1 MFDALKR
8 RKQTMKSAEEQ
19 RDELQALIDTAREER
34 GALSTMLTQIEVRA
48 GKVSLPQVSKAVKR
62 ATDRAT
68 AASEQLEV
76 LAGRLAAF
84 EERGKEIAKLDGRVQ
99 ALTDTLVRAE
109 GSAQKLLAPDGE
121 LQKHRAAVQ
130 QLSSQA
136 LQTSASL
143 ETLKNDQAT
152 QAEMRRSLR
161 KSVADLTGATER
173 AEALQTELEQLRT
186 ASGGLAKDYAKLK
199 DSVRQAKNESVATA
213 ETVKEIDTKLGH
225 FKELHQLS
233 KTTEKRIGA
242 LNALAEHVS
251 QKTKALENQKHTVEH
266 ALVESN
272 RLNELVW
279 SMDVQ
284 IAKLQDGGRQAAQTE
299 ELVGRIEQLA
309 RDTQAQ
315 LQTATQSKEQLSTDV
330 DRLGRDREELAEF
343 MRGYLERLTV
353 ERKEFDALEQRV
365 GALRTAIGTV
375 EASVDAVVAKDREAA
390 AIGQRLEV
398 MGARLGTLST
408 QTNELQERQ
417 HELDSLQERLGQV
430 EELSKTNRWHHD
442 NLTRSQEVLEHARK
456 DIEAFYASYAEAA
469 KLREQLGADRTALEG
484 FLGRVDS
491 FSRQMPDLDA
501 RMNAIVNKL
510 SIVDEGTQ
518 KAAALATTVGTLE
531 QQMARIATQQQH
543 VGRVEGRLNA
553 LHELSRSIDGQI
565 ADQVGRS
572 GEIEGL
578 RNLCDGLSIQVT
590 DEQHKLEAVAALQH
604 KLLPMATQLTALG
617 QQLEAEQKQF
627 KEARKS
633 EEEIREQ
640 GRRLAELHSSLRDV
654 ASDVEARLKQVQGL
668 GEELGRSTAIRDELL
683 EELGRVQ
690 FKQREV
696 GANLL
701 ASEDQLQR
709 VEATTKQLERRRS
722 QLAFGEKKISQ
733 FEGRLSDLKGMANEL
748 ERQIQSV
755 ATRETFVESI
765 RKEVEGIHAIST
777 RSKAD
782 LQHVVDHCEDV
793 VKLKQRV
800 DDVLACVAETEQRMA
815 IIEARRSSVDEAQRK
830 TNVIVNVLED
840 VQVNLETLTE
850 QKSVID
856 HAVENVATLNATV
869 QAARATQQTL
879 QAEREL
885 AERIESGIKQLRAR
899 TGEPARGQRSA

>member
-1 MFDALKR
+1 MFDAVKR
-8 RKQTMKSAEEQ
+8 RKQTTKSAEEQ
-19 RDELQALIDTAREER
+19 RAELQVLIDTSREER

-48 GKVSLPQVSKAVKR
+48 GKVSLPQVSKAVQRVADK
-62 ATDRAT
+62 AT

-99 ALTDTLVRAE
+99 ALTDMLAQAE

-152 QAEMRRSLR
+152 QAEMRGSLR
-161 KSVADLTGATER
+161 KSVAELTGATER

-186 ASGGLAKDYAKLK
+186 VSSGLAKDYAKLK
-199 DSVRQAKNESVATA
+199 ESVRQAKNESVATA

-225 FKELHQLS
+225 FKELDDLS
-233 KTTEKRIGA
+233 KTTEERIGA

-266 ALVESN
+266 ALVELN
-272 RLNELVW
+272 RLNEMVW
-279 SMDVQ
+279 SIDVQ
-284 IAKLQDGGRQAAQTE
+284 IEKLQDGGRQAVQTE

-309 RDTQAQ
+309 TDTQAQ
-315 LQTATQSKEQLSTDV
+315 LEMATKSKEQLSTDV
-330 DRLGRDREELAEF
+330 DRLGRDREELAEI
-343 MRGYLERLTV
+343 MRRYLERFTV
-353 ERKEFDALEQRV
+353 ERKEFDAFEQRV
-365 GALRTAIGTV
+365 GVLRTAIGTV
-375 EASVDAVVAKDREAA
+375 EASVDAVVAKDRAAA

-398 MGARLGTLST
+398 MGTTLGTLST
-408 QTNELQERQ
+408 QTSELQERQ

-430 EELSKTNRWHHD
+430 EELSKTNRYHYD
-442 NLTRSQEVLEHARK
+442 NLTKSQEVLEQARK
-456 DIEAFYASYAEAA
+456 DIEAFYVSYAEAA

-501 RMNAIVNKL
+501 RMNGIVNKL

-518 KAAALATTVGTLE
+518 KAAALATTSGDLE
-531 QQMARIATQQQH
+531 QQMARIVAQQQH
-543 VGRVEGRLNA
+543 VDRVEGRLNA
-553 LHELSRSIDGQI
+553 LHELSRTVDGQI
-565 ADQVGRS
+565 AEQVGRR
-572 GEIEGL
+572 GEVDEL
-578 RNLCDGLSIQVT
+578 RNLCDGLTIQVT
-590 DEQHKLEAVAALQH
+590 DARHKAEAVATLQP
-604 KLLPMATQLTALG
+604 KLVQMATQLTALS

-627 KEARKS
+627 KEIRKS

-640 GRRLAELHSSLRDV
+640 GLRLAELHSSLRDV
-654 ASDVEARLKQVQGL
+654 AGDVEARVKQVQGL
-668 GEELGRSTAIRDELL
+668 SEELGQSTVIRDELM

-690 FKQREV
+690 FRQREV

-755 ATRETFVESI
+755 ATREGFVESI
-765 RKEVEGIHAIST
+765 RKEVEGVHAIST

-782 LQHVVDHCEDV
+782 LEYVVGHRRDV
-793 VKLKQRV
+793 VKLKKRV
-800 DDVLACVAETEQRMA
+800 DEVLACVAETEQRMV
-815 IIEARRSSVDEAQRK
+815 IIEARRSSVDEATRE

-840 VQVNLETLTE
+840 VRVNLETLTK
-850 QKSVID
+850 QKSAID

-869 QAARATQQTL
+869 QAARATQQAL
-879 QAEREL
+879 QAERAR

-899 TGEPARGQRSA
+899 TGERGRDQRLA

>member
-1 MFDALKR
+1 MFDAVKR
-8 RKQTMKSAEEQ
+8 RKQTTKSAEEQ
-19 RDELQALIDTAREER
+19 RAELQVLIDTSREER

-48 GKVSLPQVSKAVKR
+48 GKVSLPQVSKAVQRVADK
-62 ATDRAT
+62 AT

-99 ALTDTLVRAE
+99 ALTDMLAQAE

-152 QAEMRRSLR
+152 QAEMRGSLR
-161 KSVADLTGATER
+161 KSVAELTGATER

-186 ASGGLAKDYAKLK
+186 VSSGLAKDYAKLK
-199 DSVRQAKNESVATA
+199 ESVRQAKNESVATA

-225 FKELHQLS
+225 FKELDDLS
-233 KTTEKRIGA
+233 KTTEERIGA

-266 ALVESN
+266 ALVELN
-272 RLNELVW
+272 RLNEMVW
-279 SMDVQ
+279 SIDVQ
-284 IAKLQDGGRQAAQTE
+284 IEKLQDGGRQAVQTE

-309 RDTQAQ
+309 TDTQAQ
-315 LQTATQSKEQLSTDV
+315 LEMATKSKEQLSTDV
-330 DRLGRDREELAEF
+330 DRLGRDREELAEI
-343 MRGYLERLTV
+343 MRRYLERFTV
-353 ERKEFDALEQRV
+353 ERKEFDAFEQRV
-365 GALRTAIGTV
+365 GVLRTAIGTV
-375 EASVDAVVAKDREAA
+375 EASVDAVVAKDRAAA

-398 MGARLGTLST
+398 MGTTLGTLST
-408 QTNELQERQ
+408 QTSELQERQ

-430 EELSKTNRWHHD
+430 EELSKTNRYHYD
-442 NLTRSQEVLEHARK
+442 NLTKSQEVLEQARK
-456 DIEAFYASYAEAA
+456 DIEAFYVSYAEAA

-501 RMNAIVNKL
+501 RMNGIVNKL

-518 KAAALATTVGTLE
+518 KAAALATTSGDLE
-531 QQMARIATQQQH
+531 QQMARIVAQQQH
-543 VGRVEGRLNA
+543 VDRVEGRLNA
-553 LHELSRSIDGQI
+553 LHELSRTVDGQI
-565 ADQVGRS
+565 AEQVGRR
-572 GEIEGL
+572 GEVDEL
-578 RNLCDGLSIQVT
+578 RNLCDGLTIQVT
-590 DEQHKLEAVAALQH
+590 DARHKAEAVATLQP
-604 KLLPMATQLTALG
+604 KLVQMATQLTALS

-627 KEARKS
+627 KEIRKS

-640 GRRLAELHSSLRDV
+640 GLRLAELHSSLRDV
-654 ASDVEARLKQVQGL
+654 AGDVEARVKQVQGL
-668 GEELGRSTAIRDELL
+668 SEELGQSTVIRDELM

-690 FKQREV
+690 FRQREV

-755 ATRETFVESI
+755 ATREGFVESI
-765 RKEVEGIHAIST
+765 RKEVEGVHAIST

-782 LQHVVDHCEDV
+782 LEYVVGHRRDV
-793 VKLKQRV
+793 VKLKKRV
-800 DDVLACVAETEQRMA
+800 DEVLACVAETEQRMV
-815 IIEARRSSVDEAQRK
+815 IIEARRSSVDEATRE

-840 VQVNLETLTE
+840 VRVNLETLTE
-850 QKSVID
+850 QKSAID

-869 QAARATQQTL
+869 QAARATQQAL
-879 QAEREL
+879 QAERAR

-899 TGEPARGQRSA
+899 TGERGRDQRLA